1 MKLAL
6 LLLTPLLLI
15 GVIDGNTLELEQK
28 AQKFEFREE
37 IITTPT
43 FLISKEDMEAQKLK
57 YEENM
62 NLLYKQA
69 QLWKNTYLMKN
80 ED

>member
-6 LLLTPLLLI
+6 LLLTPLFLI

-28 AQKFEFREE
+28 AQKLSIREE

-43 FLISKEDMEAQKLK
+43 FHISKEDMEAQKLK

-69 QLWKNTYLMKN
+69 QL
-80 ED
+80 